1 MAVAAEFGLVRK
13 KVTLKETEETW
24 NVIAEGI
31 SHLTTLCRNGG
42 CDSVPDMVAGIRSL
56 SRPLTSAMNSERS
69 RLSGTAIDLVSALA
83 IGLGSSFEP
92 LVPLFMPALLGLC
105 GRTNKIFTSRTKACI
120 LVLIEH
126 TQLPCILNHL
136 ADLATHKSVF
146 PRLTAAEG
154 VLACLNCFNPPDLE
168 KEARAR
174 IVEDFIKLTAR
185 DANADVRKVSK
196 KIFEAFKTLMPG
208 RVDR

>member
-31 SHLTTLCRNGG
+31 SHLITLCRNGG

-208 RVDR
+208 RIDR